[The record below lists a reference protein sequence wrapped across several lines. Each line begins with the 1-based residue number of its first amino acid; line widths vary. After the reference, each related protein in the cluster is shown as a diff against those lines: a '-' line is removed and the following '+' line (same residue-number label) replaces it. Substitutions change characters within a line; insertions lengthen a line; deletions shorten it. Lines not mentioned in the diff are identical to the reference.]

1 MCVLVLC
8 TAGCA
13 TLHIV
18 TTNQQHIAINVQRA
32 S

>member
-8 TAGCA
+8 T
-13 TLHIV
+13 TLYTAPHIV